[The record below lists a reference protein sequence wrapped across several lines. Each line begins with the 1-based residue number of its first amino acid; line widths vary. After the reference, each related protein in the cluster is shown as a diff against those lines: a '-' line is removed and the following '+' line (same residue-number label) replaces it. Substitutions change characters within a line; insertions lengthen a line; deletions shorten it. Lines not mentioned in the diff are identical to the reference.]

1 VRNADS
7 LHGFNLTNGS
17 FGLSPIDPLGFG
29 HDIPLGI
36 TTLPANFLTVSNAD
50 TWYYRVG
57 LLLVAITIFCSVRI
71 RDSRLGRAWV
81 AIREDE
87 IAAGAMGVPLMR
99 TKTAAYALGAL
110 FGGVA
115 GCFYATYKGA
125 TFPGDFYLNISII
138 ILCMVVLGGMGNV
151 WGVTLGAIII
161 TYLNFQGLGAIGN
174 NINSGFGIDPHSSLG
189 QHLDPPSNQGIIFG
203 LILVMMML
211 FRPEGLI
218 PSRRRKAEFEAKAE
232 GVEVDLDDAVSEI
245 DVR

>member
-1 VRNADS
+1 M
-7 LHGFNLTNGS
+7 
-17 FGLSPIDPLGFG
+17 
-29 HDIPLGI
+29 
-36 TTLPANFLTVSNAD
+36 SNAD

-57 LLLVAITIFCSVRI
+57 SALVAFTIFCSIRI

-115 GCFYATYKGA
+115 GCFYADLQGRDV
-125 TFPGDFYLNISII
+125 PGDFDLNISII

-151 WGVTLGAIII
+151 WGVTLGAIVI

-189 QHLDPPSNQGIIFG
+189 QHLDSPSNQGILFG
-203 LILVMMML
+203 ADPGDDDAVPAGGPDPIAT
-211 FRPEGLI
+211 PEDRVPGQGRG
-218 PSRRRKAEFEAKAE
+218 RRGR
-232 GVEVDLDDAVSEI
+232 LDEAVSEI
-245 DVR
+245 DMPMTDLLMRPQGAQGVRRPGGVQRRRLQHAAAGRSSA